1 MSDIGPL
8 GMGSTLD
15 VLSNAMTGASVEH
28 DALANNIANVNT
40 PGYRRQT
47 VSFKEALAAASG
59 DDAAA
64 GDDLQ
69 MIATDDRHF
78 GADAATGDG
87 SVPFDPK
94 PQADPTLQM
103 RVDKS
108 NVDVDQEMA
117 QLSQNSTY
125 GQTMAQLL
133 QVQFMRLREAVTE
146 RPG

>member
-8 GMGSTLD
+8 GMGSTVD

-40 PGYRRQT
+40 PGYRRQS
-47 VSFKEALAAASG
+47 VSFKDALAAASG
-59 DDAAA
+59 DASD
-64 GDDLQ
+64 GDELQ

-78 GADAATGDG
+78 GADSAATIA
-87 SVPFDPK
+87 PFDPK

-146 RPG
+146 HPG